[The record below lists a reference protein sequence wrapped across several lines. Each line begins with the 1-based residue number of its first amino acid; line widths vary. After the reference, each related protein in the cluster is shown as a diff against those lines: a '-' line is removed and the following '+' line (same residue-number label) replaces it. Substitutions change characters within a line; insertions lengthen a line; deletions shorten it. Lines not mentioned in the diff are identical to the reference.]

1 MAAAAHPPLAGYAI
15 HRGRPDITLAG
26 SYCRDPSAIVSKAGL
41 QARAA
46 APRTRHQRHEVRAKK
61 SPSGSFFLS
70 AATTTS
76 TPFRAPVSVCG
87 AGCARGSRGSGIWGR
102 QRHPRTMGVFNVACA
117 CCMCM
122 LCMLHVACTCT
133 CTCTCTCACLWARV
147 PGWGSAKGHSF
158 QTDSISVHVC
168 GLEFLG

>member
-76 TPFRAPVSVCG
+76 TPLPSASKCVRGRVCAGQSRFGNLGASAAPSDY
-87 AGCARGSRGSGIWGR
+87 GCLML
-102 QRHPRTMGVFNVACA
+102 HVHVACA
-117 CCMCM
+117 CCACCM
-122 LCMLHVACTCT
+122 WHAH
-133 CTCTCTCACLWARV
+133 AHAH
-147 PGWGSAKGHSF
+147 AH
-158 QTDSISVHVC
+158 VHVC
-168 GLEFLG
+168 GLEFLGGVARRGIPSRQTRSRCMCVG